1 MSQKEINN
9 HKNRNKSALPGE
21 SGGKTKKNTTYKK
34 AKRNSSDKNER
45 L

>member
-21 SGGKTKKNTTYKK
+21 SGGKTKKTEPTKK
-34 AKRNSSDKNER
+34 QRETHPIKTKD
-45 L
+45 